1 MSLAPRSLRLWN
13 GVVRALEFAVIALF
27 AALIFVVLWGVVSRY
42 LPGVRPSDW
51 TEELAIYLLVWL
63 SLLGAA
69 LAYRSHGHLGVDYFV
84 QKLDPAAQRLA
95 GVIGELAVFGF
106 AAFALVFGGWLLV
119 SETLATN
126 QTTAVLQW
134 QAGYLYCAAPISGF
148 FLCAFAV
155 EHLIRPA
162 AFRAETQPVAD
173 V

>member
-1 MSLAPRSLRLWN
+1 MSLAQPLLRPWN
-13 GVVRALEFAVIALF
+13 TLVRALEFFVIALF

-63 SLLGAA
+63 SLIGAA

-95 GVIGELAVFGF
+95 GVVGELAVFGF

-119 SETLATN
+119 SETLATK

-134 QAGYLYCAAPISGF
+134 QAGYLYLAAPISGF

-155 EHLIRPA
+155 EHLVRPA
-162 AFRAETQPVAD
+162 PLPTEKPTD